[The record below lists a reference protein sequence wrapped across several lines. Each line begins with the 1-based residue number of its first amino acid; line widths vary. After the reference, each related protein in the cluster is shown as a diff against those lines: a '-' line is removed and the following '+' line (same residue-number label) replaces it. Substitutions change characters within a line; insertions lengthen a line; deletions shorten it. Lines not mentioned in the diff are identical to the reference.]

1 MMRQIPNL
9 ICLLRMAL
17 VLPISWTLTH
27 DRPMETLWLFLIAAL
42 SDGADGFLAKRFGWQ
57 TDIGAVLDPAAD
69 KILLVTVFV
78 VLAFEGVVP
87 MWLAATVLGRDLV
100 IVFGHMAYRKW
111 FGPIA
116 VQPSAVSKLNTVCQ
130 LSFVLGVIAHAAFK
144 GIPDAWI
151 MSLGALAF
159 VTTVVSGMDYV
170 IRYSKRAHAQ
180 SRGGSRVASPS

>member
-27 DRPMETLWLFLIAAL
+27 DRPMETLWMFLLAAL

-78 VLAFEGVVP
+78 VLAFEGAVP

-116 VQPSAVSKLNTVCQ
+116 VQPSTVSKINTVCQ
-130 LSFVLGVIAHAAFK
+130 LTFVLAVVAQAAFHA
-144 GIPDAWI
+144 IPYGWIDA
-151 MSLGALAF
+151 LGALAF

-170 IRYSKRAHAQ
+170 IRYSKRAYAQ
-180 SRGGSRVASPS
+180 SSGRSPVASQS

>member
-1 MMRQIPNL
+1 VRQIPNL
-9 ICLLRMAL
+9 ICLLRIAL

-27 DRPMETLWLFLIAAL
+27 DRPMQTLWFFLIAAL

-78 VLAFEGVVP
+78 VLAFEGAVP

-116 VQPSAVSKLNTVCQ
+116 VQPSTVSKLNTVCQ
-130 LSFVLGVIAHAAFK
+130 LSFVLCVVARESFSA
-144 GIPDAWI
+144 IPDAWI
-151 MSLGALAF
+151 MGLGALAF

-170 IRYSKRAHAQ
+170 IRYTKRAYAQ
-180 SRGGSRVASPS
+180 SSGGPRVASPS